1 MRGRCEEHHLALG
14 PDGRCVLCKRRDRP
28 VSTPPAPAPIHAARV
43 VVISPW
49 LIVGGIAVMATV
61 AAAALGLLPF
71 APQAL
76 SALPAP
82 KPVAVPEGVLP
93 QAQAPADEAP
103 PALALPPS
111 PAPTQVPIVSSAP
124 PEEMAEPSPNEG
136 AEAAGRADAE
146 QARMAELLR
155 TARKRVSITMYS
167 TTWCPHC
174 DRARQF
180 LRTHDISA
188 TEHDI
193 DQNTTAAERLARVN
207 PRKSVPTFEVDD
219 DVIVGFSASRLQ
231 NAIDRAAQTRVRRW
245 GY

>member
-28 VSTPPAPAPIHAARV
+28 VSTPPAPAPSHAPGV

-49 LIVGGIAVMATV
+49 LILGGIAVMATV
-61 AAAALGLLPF
+61 AAAALGLLPI
-71 APQAL
+71 APQTI

-82 KPVAVPEGVLP
+82 EPVAVPEGVLP
-93 QAQAPADEAP
+93 QAQVPAAEALP
-103 PALALPPS
+103 GLALPPS
-111 PAPTQVPIVSSAP
+111 PVPAPIPIGSSAP

-136 AEAAGRADAE
+136 AEEAGRADAE
-146 QARMAELLR
+146 QARMEELLR

-174 DRARQF
+174 DRARQY

-193 DQNTTAAERLARVN
+193 DQSTTAAERLARVN

-219 DVIVGFSASRLQ
+219 EVVIGFSARGLEG
-231 NAIDRAAQTRVRRW
+231 AIERAAQTRLRRW
-245 GY
+245 GH

>member
-28 VSTPPAPAPIHAARV
+28 VSIPPAPAPSHATGV

-71 APQAL
+71 APQTI
-76 SALPAP
+76 SAPPAP
-82 KPVAVPEGVLP
+82 EPVAVPVGVLP
-93 QAQAPADEAP
+93 QAQVPADEAP

-111 PAPTQVPIVSSAP
+111 TAPTPDPIGSSAA
-124 PEEMAEPSPNEG
+124 PEEMDDG
-136 AEAAGRADAE
+136 AEEGRADAE
-146 QARMAELLR
+146 QARMEELLR

-193 DQNTTAAERLARVN
+193 DQSTTAAERLARVN

-219 DVIVGFSASRLQ
+219 DVIVGFSASKLQ
-231 NAIDRAAQTRVRRW
+231 NAIDRAAQVRVRRW